1 MLKNKKILSPILVA
15 AIFVGVL
22 LLDLLTKE
30 LIIKNVIPNV
40 GNSVDV
46 LPGFVNFIYVQNR
59 GGAWGIFSDS
69 TIFLTIISA
78 IMFVVMVVF
87 YVLRVRQVK
96 EKSSIWLAVSIGL
109 VCGGCLGNLIDRIFL
124 GYVRDFINFQFMSFP
139 VFNFAD
145 VALTIGM
152 VVLVIYFL
160 FFYSKE
166 EPKKENKKEEKDD

>member
-15 AIFVGVL
+15 TIFVVVL

-30 LIIKNVIPNV
+30 LIIKNAIPNV
-40 GNSVDV
+40 GDSVEV
-46 LPGFVNFIYVQNR
+46 MPGFVNFIYVQNR

-69 TIFLTIISA
+69 TILLTIVSA
-78 IMFVVMVVF
+78 VMFVIMLVF

-96 EKSSIWLAVSIGL
+96 EKSSIWLAVSMGL
-109 VCGGCLGNLIDRIFL
+109 VCGGCIGNLIDRIFL

-145 VALTIGM
+145 IALTIGM
-152 VVLVIYFL
+152 IVLVVYFL
-160 FFYSKE
+160 FFYAKE
-166 EPKKENKKEEKDD
+166 EPKKENEKDEKDD

>member
-1 MLKNKKILSPILVA
+1 M
-15 AIFVGVL
+15 
-22 LLDLLTKE
+22 DLLTKE

-40 GNSVDV
+40 GNSVEV
-46 LPGFVNFIYVQNR
+46 LPGFINFIYVQNR

-78 IMFVVMVVF
+78 VMFALMIVF

-152 VVLVIYFL
+152 VVLVVYFL

-166 EPKKENKKEEKDD
+166 EPKKEKKKEEKDD